1 MKIKIP
7 IELIEDGYI
16 SKRNNNDNTLF
27 IHNYTPK
34 TQYDRYW
41 NEYTL
46 MCRGLIL
53 DNEDNVVAVP
63 FKKFFNYEELDKN
76 QIPLNEKYEI
86 YTKLDGSLIILFNYN
101 NKWNTATRGSF
112 NSDQSIKA
120 QQIINDKYTDILSN
134 LNPKFTYLFEILY
147 RENKIVCDYGDIE
160 DIVLLSIMNNE
171 TLNEVDLD
179 YNLGFT
185 VVDNHKIKVDDFI
198 KLKEL
203 EEDNKEGF
211 VVRFES
217 GFRFKIKFNDYVLL
231 HRILTGFSNKTIWES
246 LKNNIS
252 LDSVLENVPDEFY
265 KWIKSTENDFKTNYN
280 EIYHYI
286 QDNFKVLETR
296 KETAEYF
303 KTLKYQGLFFAKL
316 DNKDI
321 SDGIWNNL
329 KPIYQKPFITDTE

>member
-1 MKIKIP
+1 MP
-7 IELIEDGYI
+7 
-16 SKRNNNDNTLF
+16 
-27 IHNYTPK
+27 
-34 TQYDRYW
+34 
-41 NEYTL
+41 
-46 MCRGLIL
+46 
-53 DNEDNVVAVP
+53 
-63 FKKFFNYEELDKN
+63 
-76 QIPLNEKYEI
+76 
-86 YTKLDGSLIILFNYN
+86 
-101 NKWNTATRGSF
+101 
-112 NSDQSIKA
+112 
-120 QQIINDKYTDILSN
+120 N

-160 DIVLLSIMNNE
+160 DIFLLSIMNNE

-179 YNLGFT
+179 YNLGFS

-265 KWIKSTENDFKTNYN
+265 KWIKTTENDFKTKYN
-280 EIYHYI
+280 EIYQYI

-329 KPIYQKPFITDTE
+329 KPIYQKPFINDTE